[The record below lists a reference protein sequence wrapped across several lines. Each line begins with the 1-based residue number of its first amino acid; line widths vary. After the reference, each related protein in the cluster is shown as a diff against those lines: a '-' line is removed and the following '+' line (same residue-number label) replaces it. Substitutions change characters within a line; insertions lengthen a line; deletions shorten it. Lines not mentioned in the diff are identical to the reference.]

1 MKQLIVLILFLLGTA
16 CYATNIDS
24 LRAVVKTS
32 KNDSLRLDANNKL
45 IWQYL
50 FSDSEKAK
58 LLIQKSERIAS
69 KEGQEYGRTTLFG
82 IKAIYFDLASKKD
95 SALFYFRSAHQ
106 LAKEHEFVVQENH
119 ALGNLGMYYWNQG
132 DKHKALRYFFTAVK
146 QSEKI
151 KDKKYKDQSNNYNN
165 IGLVYQELSLEGKA
179 LKYHKKA
186 LSQRLK
192 NNNLQGIA
200 SSYNNIGI
208 CYKNLNELKTALI
221 YFEKGEEY
229 AKQTNDLHLVYQLIG
244 GKASVMLL
252 EGKVE
257 SALSLFKESLNRPD
271 HVPMNNND
279 RVSILSNIAHAY
291 VLLQEADSSLF
302 YSDWA
307 LRTQDE
313 NFEVKI
319 NYPELY
325 QWKGQA
331 YFLKG
336 DVKLG
341 TAYLDTFTS
350 ITLQKFNDKSAKYLQ
365 ELEVEFESE
374 KREKKLAEKQIEIQK
389 RNNIILLISALL
401 VITCIIFLQ
410 YYLRKSA
417 KNKKLLLEKELSQ
430 ARLEIEAKEQLYSQ
444 RLEISRDLH
453 DNIGSQ
459 LTFISSSVDQ
469 LERKESFDESYSEK
483 LENLRF
489 FIKQVFQELR
499 DTVWAMN
506 QASITGEDL
515 HERIIRLVEQVNLSQ
530 AETRI
535 QLKVESNSLSAF
547 ELSSKA
553 CVNLLAIVKEALN
566 NAVKH
571 ANSKEIKLMIDVWMN
586 QLEVV
591 IIDNGKGFNS
601 ESQVDGFGLENMR
614 RRAKSIGGEFDLKS
628 SERGTEIR
636 IKLQKNKLD

>member
-1 MKQLIVLILFLLGTA
+1 MKQLIVLILFLHGST
-16 CYATNIDS
+16 CHATNIDS

-50 FSDSEKAK
+50 FSDSEKAR

-69 KEGQEYGRTTLFG
+69 KGGLEYGWVDLQG
-82 IKAIYFDLASKKD
+82 IHAIYFDLNGKKD
-95 SALFYFRSAHQ
+95 SALFYFDRAYKE
-106 LAKEHEFVVQENH
+106 AKRHKFIEQESF
-119 ALGNLGMYYWNQG
+119 ALSNLGMYHWNQG
-132 DKHKALRYFFTAVK
+132 NNEKALSYFFKAVRLAD
-146 QSEKI
+146 KI
-151 KDKKYKDQSNNYNN
+151 DDPRFKDKSSLYNN
-165 IGLVYQELSLEGKA
+165 IGLIYQELKLEEKA
-179 LKYHKKA
+179 LKYHQRA
-186 LSQRLK
+186 LKQRIQL
-192 NNNLQGIA
+192 NNLSGIA
-200 SSYNNIGI
+200 RSYNNIGI
-208 CYKNLNELKTALI
+208 CFENLGRFGLAMNYFNKGLKVAL
-221 YFEKGEEY
+221 E
-229 AKQTNDLHLVYQLIG
+229 TNDLTIYYQLKNGIATV
-244 GKASVMLL
+244 KLL
-252 EGKVE
+252 EGE
-257 SALSLFKESLNRPD
+257 HIDALKLFKESLNRPST
-271 HVPMNNND
+271 VPFSNLDRISTYNNLAHTF
-279 RVSILSNIAHAY
+279 IL
-291 VLLQEADSSLF
+291 LKEPDSSL
-302 YSDWA
+302 YYANLA
-307 LRTQDE
+307 LQFQDKNLDIKV
-313 NFEVKI
+313 NF
-319 NYPELY
+319 PELY
-325 QWKGQA
+325 EWKGQA
-331 YFLKG
+331 YFMKG
-336 DVKLG
+336 DVDLG
-341 TAYLDTFTS
+341 SAYLDTFSS

-469 LERKESFDESYSEK
+469 LEPKESSDESYSEK

-506 QASITGEDL
+506 QAAITGEDL

-571 ANSKEIKLMIDVWMN
+571 ANSKEIKVMIDVRMN
-586 QLEVV
+586 QLEVE

-601 ESQVDGFGLENMR
+601 ESQVEGFGLENMR

-636 IKLQKNKLD
+636 IKLQKNKQD